1 VLLSGLS
8 ESVQHFPALP
18 AVTGELDA
26 IQKLTH
32 AKTLRNAEFSAGGF
46 ERELKA
52 LPYSVVHIASHG
64 QFDADPKKSFLLTYD
79 GWITMDDLELYL
91 KATRFRDEPVELLT
105 LSACRTAAGDDRA
118 ALGLAGIAIKA
129 GARSALA
136 TLWFVSDQASSD
148 LVTHFYELLR
158 TRDVSK
164 VGALQ
169 DAQQTM
175 LKDPRYRHPSYWAPF
190 LLIGNWL

>member
-1 VLLSGLS
+1 
-8 ESVQHFPALP
+8 
-18 AVTGELDA
+18 
-26 IQKLTH
+26 
-32 AKTLRNAEFSAGGF
+32 
-46 ERELKA
+46 
-52 LPYSVVHIASHG
+52 
-64 QFDADPKKSFLLTYD
+64 
-79 GWITMDDLELYL
+79 MDDLEQYL

-118 ALGLAGIAIKA
+118 ALGLAGIAIKS

-148 LVTHFYELLR
+148 LVARFYEVLR
-158 TRDVSK
+158 TTNASK

-169 DAQQTM
+169 AAQKNMLTDA
-175 LKDPRYRHPSYWAPF
+175 RYRHPSYWAPF